1 MWLSD
6 SYESARMV
14 LHDGTR
20 SCLLPELSSV
30 LSHHE
35 SWLLLT
41 SSPVLALCREAV
53 LGQPSNGLWRC
64 GSTLLQMRFKI
75 LLASTFGEEKNEIGI
90 SMNNHFRQQNGFS
103 TSRKGCFPFLSPLIL
118 FFPFSNSK
126 IVVISLFLGCQ
137 TSEFS
142 LNFVQFNLKNSIE
155 I

>member
-1 MWLSD
+1 
-6 SYESARMV
+6 MV